1 VKFGKMAVQLY
12 QKDKIGG
19 RVVYLNVA
27 LIPVAL
33 SA

>member
-1 VKFGKMAVQLY
+1 MAPQLY
-12 QKDKIGG
+12 QKDKISG

>member
-1 VKFGKMAVQLY
+1 MAAQLY

-27 LIPVAL
+27 LIPYNTSPLRAIT
-33 SA
+33 

>member
-1 VKFGKMAVQLY
+1 MAAQLY

-19 RVVYLNVA
+19 RVVYLDVA
-27 LIPVAL
+27 LIPVGL